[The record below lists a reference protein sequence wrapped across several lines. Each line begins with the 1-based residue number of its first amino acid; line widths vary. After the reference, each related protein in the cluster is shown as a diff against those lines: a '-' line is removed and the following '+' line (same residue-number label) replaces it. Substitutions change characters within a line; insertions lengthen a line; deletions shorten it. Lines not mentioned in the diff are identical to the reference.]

1 MKAVLL
7 LGSDRRVP
15 AWQFDALSEA
25 VEAGLDVIVVA
36 FCTDNVRRSSPI
48 RFALY
53 YLLALAG
60 RLSNKAVKR
69 RDIMELLAD
78 DVPTISFASQ
88 WEGSWQRIP
97 DDIAATFNGA
107 DVVVKFGMNLLRDP
121 EGLPVPLGVLSYH
134 HGDPRLFRGRPA
146 GFYEMVHRSSTV
158 GSCVQRLSNT
168 LDGGEILAVAQAPVR
183 RYSYAKTLQGAY
195 MAGVPLLGLVVR
207 NGGRALVEQ
216 SPSLGPNYRLP
227 RNRVV
232 MSLAFRLLSEKGR
245 RLGFGLFGER
255 RWRVGRVVGS
265 LELEGNVSFGLA
277 DIRALEVPPGCSFVA
292 DPCGLDGDRLFCE
305 ALDSSSG
312 RGRIVQ
318 WDGVSWRNVGLEV
331 QGKHAS
337 YPQVVEWDGAKY
349 LLPEIASFGPPRLF
363 EIADDGSATGRSRPL
378 KGLEHRRLIDG
389 TLLRHGELWILFAG
403 SPDSFDYRLDLWTA
417 RSPIGP
423 FELHPSSPICVDTR
437 GARMG
442 GPIAKQS
449 QSLYRLGQDSSS
461 HYGGALSVFR
471 IDVLDR
477 DHYSES
483 RVGAVS
489 IANTHGPHTLTLDEK
504 GAWLDFYTVTWS
516 PLAWWRRVRARLL

>member
-25 VEAGLDVIVVA
+25 VEAGLDVVIVA

-69 RDIMELLAD
+69 RDITELLAD
-78 DVPTISFASQ
+78 NVPTISFASQ

-121 EGLPVPLGVLSYH
+121 DNLPVPLGVLSYH
-134 HGDPRLFRGRPA
+134 HGDPTLFRGRPA
-146 GFYEMVHRSSTV
+146 GFYELVHRSSTV

-183 RYSYAKTLQGAY
+183 RYSYAKTLQSAY
-195 MAGVPLLGLVVR
+195 LAGVPLLGLVVR
-207 NGGRALVEQ
+207 NGGRALVAQ
-216 SPSLGPNYRLP
+216 SPTLGPNYRLP
-227 RNRVV
+227 RNGVV
-232 MSLAFRLLSEKGR
+232 LSLVFRLFVEKVR

-255 RWRVGRVVGS
+255 RWRVGRVEGHV
-265 LELEGNVSFGLA
+265 ELEGALTFTLA
-277 DIRALEVPPGCSFVA
+277 DIRALEVPSGCSFVA
-292 DPCGLDGDRLFCE
+292 DPCGFDGGRLFCE
-305 ALDSSSG
+305 ALDSLSG
-312 RGRIVQ
+312 RGKIVQ
-318 WDGVSWRNVGLEV
+318 WDGSSWLDVGLEV

-337 YPQVVEWDGAKY
+337 YPQVVEWDGAK
-349 LLPEIASFGPPRLF
+349 LLFPEVANVGSPRLF
-363 EIADDGSATGRSRPL
+363 EISDEGRATGRSWPL
-378 KGLEHRRLIDG
+378 EGLEHRRLIDG
-389 TLLRHGELWILFAG
+389 TLLRHGQLWILFAG
-403 SPDSFDYRLDLWTA
+403 SPESFDYRLDLWFA
-417 RSPIGP
+417 RSPLGP
-423 FELHPSSPICVDTR
+423 YEVHPASPICVDAR

-442 GPIAKQS
+442 GPIAFQDG
-449 QSLYRLGQDSSS
+449 SLYRLGQDSST

-471 IDVLDR
+471 IDVLD
-477 DHYSES
+477 DHQYAES
-483 RVGAVS
+483 RVGSVS
-489 IANTHGPHTLTLDEK
+489 ISNSFGPHTLTLDEK
-504 GAWLDFYTVTWS
+504 GAWLDFYKVTWT
-516 PLAWWRRVRARLL
+516 PFAWWRRARARG